1 MAFLIGCM
9 IVIGIVVALCNR
21 ECGKPRGGGG
31 RSGGGGGSGPRTITS
46 EEREKGVEA
55 MEREIKNKISGR
67 IRCIAEEEERIRQ
80 LEKQYEETHSAGL
93 VYEIQKSK
101 QRIDELMREIN
112 TLRSEL

>member
-1 MAFLIGCM
+1 MSFLIGCI
-9 IVIGIVVALCNR
+9 IVIGIVVALCN
-21 ECGKPRGGGG
+21 KP
-31 RSGGGGGSGPRTITS
+31 GPGPGPVGPSTTTS
-46 EEREKGVEA
+46 EEREKEVEA
-55 MEREIKNKISGR
+55 MERAIENKISGR
-67 IRCIAEEEERIRQ
+67 IRCIGEEEERIRQ